1 MSNSAVTHVVG
12 KRERL
17 IAGAM
22 RLVHE
27 QGVET
32 TTIAEIANAA
42 DVPVGNVYYYFKT
55 KDDLLRAVIGEHAAH
70 LEATLDQLAQAHRTP
85 AARLK
90 ALVAMIAGE
99 GDLAARHGCPQGT
112 LCSELD
118 KRDDEL
124 SHSASRLM
132 GITIDWCEG
141 QFRAMGRR
149 DARELGVALIA
160 SYQGISLLTNTF
172 REPELM
178 RRECKRLERW
188 IDEVARSSSRST

>member
-1 MSNSAVTHVVG
+1 
-12 KRERL
+12 
-17 IAGAM
+17 M

-27 QGVET
+27 QGAEKT
-32 TTIAEIANAA
+32 TLAEIALAA

-55 KDDLLRAVIGEHAAH
+55 KDELLQATIDAHAEQLTGTLEEIGSR
-70 LEATLDQLAQAHRTP
+70 HRTP

-90 ALVAMIAGE
+90 GLIRTIAGQ

-124 SHSASRLM
+124 SRSAAKLM
-132 GITIDWCEG
+132 GITIDWCEV
-141 QFRAMGRR
+141 QFKAMGRR
-149 DARELGVALIA
+149 DARELAVALIA

-172 REPELM
+172 RDPELL
-178 RRECKRLERW
+178 RREGRRLERW
-188 IDEVARSSSRST
+188 IDSLT